1 MRDGSRPSMVRAILL
16 LTATFLLKNVL
27 LRDGNSMKGYCKQ
40 ELLRASGKGQ
50 RRNPLGYW
58 PLVEI

>member
-1 MRDGSRPSMVRAILL
+1 MVRAILL